1 PLLKAHVAFSKR
13 YAYAGAHGTDCASKQ
28 GGKVLREQSRR
39 FKIETVLATLS
50 GVLGVVTLFWHDWL
64 EVTGWD
70 PDRHNGSAEG
80 LIAVLLIA
88 SVSTLPGGGRQ

>member
-1 PLLKAHVAFSKR
+1 M
-13 YAYAGAHGTDCASKQ
+13 
-28 GGKVLREQSRR
+28 LREQSRR

-70 PDRHNGSAEG
+70 PDRHNGSAEWA
-80 LIAVLLIA
+80 IAAVLLLVA
-88 SVSTLPGGGRQ
+88 LVLGALARRDYRPAALSPA

>member
-1 PLLKAHVAFSKR
+1 
-13 YAYAGAHGTDCASKQ
+13 
-28 GGKVLREQSRR
+28 VLREQSRR

-70 PDRHNGSAEG
+70 PDRHNGSAEWA
-80 LIAVLLIA
+80 IAAVLLLVA
-88 SVSTLPGGGRQ
+88 LVLGALARRDYRPAALSAA